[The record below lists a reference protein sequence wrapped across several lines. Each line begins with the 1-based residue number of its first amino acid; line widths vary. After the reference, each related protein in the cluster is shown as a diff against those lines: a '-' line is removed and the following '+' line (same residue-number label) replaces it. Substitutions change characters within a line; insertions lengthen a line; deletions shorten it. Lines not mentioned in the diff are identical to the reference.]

1 MVLNDW
7 NSWNLQCAAVTAGG
21 RGRCRVKW
29 SEGQNTL
36 AWGQSARQL
45 TCPHVGRWDFDAGRL
60 ISAKDYFGG
69 ILIPSPVCRQHDLI
83 WTSESKISRNLP
95 QVKTILSSVFY
106 FSSSFEF
113 DLWITPVGTLVSTK
127 LPKLTLFLM
136 RKLRP
141 LNAEILPIKGNF
153 KRFLHIVLI
162 SPPKVHRELQHL
174 SKLVQWTLHC
184 RRFIYD
190 TNEMITQ
197 HEPLNY

>member
-1 MVLNDW
+1 MV
-7 NSWNLQCAAVTAGG
+7 
-21 RGRCRVKW
+21 
-29 SEGQNTL
+29 
-36 AWGQSARQL
+36 WG
-45 TCPHVGRWDFDAGRL
+45 PKHVGMRTICPSADMSPCWMMM

-83 WTSESKISRNLP
+83 WTSESKISRNLQ

>member
-7 NSWNLQCAAVTAGG
+7 NSWNLQCGAVTAGG

-95 QVKTILSSVFY
+95 QVKTILSSVF
-106 FSSSFEF
+106 FSPLL
-113 DLWITPVGTLVSTK
+113 LWIWFVDHASWYFGKYQVTK
-127 LPKLTLFLM
+127 VNIVFNEETEATE
-136 RKLRP
+136 RW
-141 LNAEILPIKGNF
+141 NF
-153 KRFLHIVLI
+153 TNKRQF
-162 SPPKVHRELQHL
+162 
-174 SKLVQWTLHC
+174 
-184 RRFIYD
+184 
-190 TNEMITQ
+190 
-197 HEPLNY
+197 